1 MKDLT
6 QGSILSHALTMAV
19 PIFAGLV
26 LVLLCG
32 LIDLYFVAGLGEAA
46 IAGIGAAGNAG
57 FITNALTQIVSVGTL
72 AAVSQAVGRRD
83 RTDANLNF
91 NQSLVLSAVCG
102 ACTMAAGFA
111 LARPYMN
118 SVAAD
123 AATVT
128 AGTTYLVWFMPALGL
143 QFVMFAMSSALRG
156 IGIVAPMMYA
166 QALTV
171 TINVIL
177 APVLVLGWGTGYALG
192 VKGAGLASSLA
203 VAGGVLLLWV
213 YVQKAENYLTLDP
226 KHWRPQIAQ
235 WRRILSVGLPAG
247 GEFAIM
253 FVYMATIYYALG
265 DFGPSAQAGFSIGSR
280 VLGLIQVP
288 AMAIAFA
295 AAPIIGQNFGA
306 GNGGRVKQAI
316 SHVLI
321 AVTVVMAAATLVTQR
336 RPELLLRGFSQ
347 DEATIADG
355 ALFLKMVSLNLVA
368 QGLIFVC
375 SSTFQG
381 LGNTKPQLISS
392 TVRLI
397 TYVIPTLWFSAQSGF
412 RAEHIWYLS
421 IVTTTMQAMLSLWLL
436 RRELRKRLA
445 FP

>member
-6 QGSILSHALTMAV
+6 QGSVLSHALAMAV
-19 PIFAGLV
+19 PIFAGLI

-57 FITNALTQIVSVGTL
+57 FVTNALTQIVSVGTL

-123 AATVT
+123 AATVV

-143 QFVMFAMSSALRG
+143 QFVTFAMSSALRG
-156 IGIVAPMMYA
+156 IGIVAPMMYV

-177 APVLVLGWGTGYALG
+177 APVLILGWGTGYALG
-192 VKGAGLASSLA
+192 VTGAGLASSLA
-203 VAGGVLLLWV
+203 VAGGVLTLWL

-226 KHWRPQIAQ
+226 KHWRPRMAP

-306 GNGGRVKQAI
+306 KNGARVKQTI
-316 SHVLI
+316 SHVLMV
-321 AVTVVMAAATLVTQR
+321 VTMVMAVATLVTQW
-336 RPELLLRGFSQ
+336 RPELLLRSFSQ

-375 SSTFQG
+375 SSAFQG

-392 TVRLI
+392 TLRLI
-397 TYVIPTLWFSAQSGF
+397 TYVVPTLWLSAQSGF
-412 RAEHIWYLS
+412 RPEHIWYLS
-421 IVTTTMQAMLSLWLL
+421 IVTTTMQALLSLWLL